1 MKRWHIVLA
10 AACIVASG
18 GAAGFFFWPA
28 SIESVATSAAQP
40 HGAALIARG
49 EYLVK
54 AADCAACH
62 TAPGGKP
69 FAGGFAFKLP
79 FGRLYSP
86 NITPDK
92 DTGIGG
98 WTDAEFVRALHQGI
112 GRDGEDLYP
121 AFPYTSY
128 ALLSTDDAL
137 AIRAYLQT
145 LPPARAKP
153 PENSILFPFNQR
165 FVMRAWK
172 LLFLPKHRF
181 EANPARDP
189 VWNRG
194 AYLAEALAHCGE
206 CHTPRNLMFATKS
219 DAKFAGAVV
228 DGWKA
233 YNITPDPQSGIGKW
247 TDAELADYL
256 ASGHAEG
263 HGGASGNMAEAVD
276 LSLRH
281 LSRADIESIVTY
293 LKTVPPQR
301 SGDPE
306 IVQADPPSLAVS
318 TAWSVPPG
326 QPASEGRRIF
336 ESACASC
343 HGWNGEGQQS
353 QYAALR
359 GARTVNDPDG
369 ANLVRVV
376 LEGVRIRSPLGDM
389 TMPAFAQAYSD
400 AEIASLSNY
409 VLEQFGAKQGRV
421 TATMVARAR
430 TK

>member
-1 MKRWHIVLA
+1 MKSWLIMLA
-10 AACIVASG
+10 AACSVVGPS
-18 GAAGFFFWPA
+18 AAGFFFWPA
-28 SIESVATSAAQP
+28 SIEPVVASAEQP
-40 HGAALIARG
+40 HGAALVARG
-49 EYLVK
+49 EYLVN

-69 FAGGFAFKLP
+69 FAGGLAFALP
-79 FGRLYSP
+79 FGTLYSP

-98 WTDAEFVRALHQGI
+98 WTDAEFVRALHQGV
-112 GRDGEDLYP
+112 GRNGEDLYP
-121 AFPYTSY
+121 AFPYPSF

-137 AIRAYLQT
+137 AMRAFLQT
-145 LPPARAKP
+145 LPPSRATP
-153 PENSILFPFNQR
+153 PGNTIRFPFNLR

-172 LLFLPKHRF
+172 LLYLPRGRF
-181 EANPARDP
+181 EANPSRDR

-228 DGWKA
+228 DGLKA

-247 TDAELADYL
+247 TDQELADYL

-281 LSRADIESIVTY
+281 LSSADIDSIVTY
-293 LKTVPPQR
+293 LRTVPPRR

-306 IVQADPPSLAVS
+306 VARADPPSLANS
-318 TAWSVPPG
+318 TAWSTPPG
-326 QPASEGRRIF
+326 QSSSEGLRIF

-343 HGWNGEGQQS
+343 HAWNGEGQQS
-353 QYAALR
+353 PYAALR

-389 TMPAFAQAYSD
+389 AMPAFAQSYSD

-409 VLEQFGAKQGRV
+409 VLGQFGATQGRV

-430 TK
+430 TE